1 MISIITLLT
10 ALLTCFL
17 AVILA
22 GTVSAI
28 EAFPVAGFLYA
39 ILTNVFSIVVFP
51 YWTWYLIAWGVL
63 FIFNLLF
70 KTQTN
75 SKAIKE

>member
-1 MISIITLLT
+1 MITIITLLT

-17 AVILA
+17 ALVLS
-22 GTVSAI
+22 GTISAI

-51 YWTWYLIAWGVL
+51 YWT
-63 FIFNLLF
+63 
-70 KTQTN
+70 
-75 SKAIKE
+75 